1 MKRNLNIVVAGKSG
15 AGKSS
20 LLNYIAEKDLFET
33 GIGSPITQD
42 YFNLHEYKHPTKNVT
57 YNLYDTK
64 GIEPDTIIEFENNV
78 VGKIDEF
85 SDSEDFFDHIHT
97 LYFCIAAS
105 SKRIEPFEVNF
116 IKNISK
122 KVDVVIVLTKCDL
135 VSEQEKTEFKDVLK
149 KEVGASEKE
158 VDANVRVIEVC
169 SVEIVTR
176 KGTSLPFGKENVLN
190 HSFLGLW
197 STFAKHISQKIY
209 DVVYT
214 SIKTTFNVRE
224 IRHSSYNESDEKKLS
239 RKRIE
244 FLRIWRKDSI
254 MEDPLNNYILLDALR
269 LRSLDFLELK
279 ELSKSDRLII
289 KELLYSSLRIYNQIT
304 TLVKYIEEFKNISK
318 KEINNIIEFYSQLTS
333 NNLSIPIPLQSSNK
347 KIDEVNEIFKEES
360 VNIWIS
366 NVQSL
371 LNILNKDDSSDS
383 WLSSIW
389 NSKVKDEF
397 NNAYLEYIDICDVIN
412 SDIIKLLNIHEH
424 ILQTEIIS
432 YGKLIISPLNN
443 NENEKIFTDYVRFA
457 LEDDFLIDSSEKRFL
472 DRIGLKNNISES
484 RIDEIIEEVRLSL
497 QKESINFN

>member
-64 GIEPDTIIEFENNV
+64 GIEPDTIVEFENNV

-176 KGTSLPFGKENVLN
+176 KGKSLPFGKEDVLN

-197 STFAKHISQKIY
+197 NTFSKHISQKIY

-214 SIKTTFNVRE
+214 SIRTTFNVNK
-224 IRHSSYNESDEKKLS
+224 ILPIKDNESEKQKLYK
-239 RKRIE
+239 KRFN
-244 FLRIWRKDSI
+244 FLQIWRKDSI
-254 MEDPLNNYILLDALR
+254 MKDALNNYILYDALS
-269 LRSLDFLELK
+269 LHSLDFLKLNELLK
-279 ELSKSDRLII
+279 YDRLII
-289 KELLYSSLRIYNQIT
+289 KELLYSSQRIYNQNSQ
-304 TLVKYIEEFKNISK
+304 LVFYINKFKEVSK
-318 KEINNIIEFYSQLTS
+318 NEINNIIEFYSQLTS
-333 NNLSIPIPLQSSNK
+333 NNISISVPLQLSSK
-347 KIDEVNEIFKEES
+347 KIDEINEIFQEDT
-360 VNIWIS
+360 VNVWKS
-366 NVQSL
+366 NVQYLLDL
-371 LNILNKDDSSDS
+371 LNQDESSDN
-383 WLSSIW
+383 WLSTTW
-389 NSKVKDEF
+389 NNDIKEKF
-397 NNAYLEYIDICDVIN
+397 NDAYLEYIDICTDIN
-412 SDIIKLLNIHEH
+412 NDIIKLLNIHEH

-432 YGKLIISPLNN
+432 YGKLIISPLSN
-443 NENEKIFTDYVRFA
+443 NENEKIFAEYVRFA
-457 LEDDFLIDSSEKRFL
+457 LEDDFLIDPSEKRFL
-472 DRIGLKNNISES
+472 ERIGLKNNISEN

-497 QKESINFN
+497 QKESINSN